1 MKELG
6 ADEGGSSP
14 PMDDE
19 DLMLRAGGAGDDAD
33 NEDADLSLVC
43 SRNVRD
49 LALPRVRYCVTHCRR
64 AF

>member
-14 PMDDE
+14 PMNDE
-19 DLMLRAGGAGDDAD
+19 ELMLRAGGDDGD

-43 SRNVRD
+43 SRNVS
-49 LALPRVRYCVTHCRR
+49 CSSE
-64 AF
+64 FS